1 MGRYK
6 FVAGVKGRRARI
18 KTRKGIRL
26 RDAGITKQTQSRYYL
41 AVREV
46 SHLIYKCDSFPE
58 LDSKVADWIE
68 YKFEHGYPI
77 NVVADCLSGIH
88 FFLPLCRRQLPESWK
103 LFGVWRKIEVPSRAP
118 PITTDLLMAMAS
130 RALSINRVDF
140 ATLLLLGFHCF
151 LRTGELLTITPNDLL
166 LGSKRGVVRLPVSKG
181 KTRRRA
187 TESVTIEDPRV
198 IMVAKTLVD
207 IRASQNLLKVP
218 IWQASGSAFR
228 QNFLSICELFWHWSF
243 RIQMLFV
250 ATGRS
255 NGLLCWMWAHGENTA
270 PWQMGEHFC
279 CSHIYMRRTSPT
291 TDIKSSTNNNCI
303 DGKTLPLITPEGVR
317 PQLTFVLLGGVVESI
332 CECLKFEE

>member
-18 KTRKGIRL
+18 RNRKGIRL

-46 SHLIYKCDSFPE
+46 SHLIDKCDSFPE

-88 FFLPLCRRQLPESWK
+88 FFLPLSRRQLPESWK

-130 RALSINRVDF
+130 RALSINRVEF

-151 LRTGELLTITPNDLL
+151 LRTGELLTITPSDLL
-166 LGSKRGVVRLPVSKG
+166 LGSHRGVVRLPVSKG
-181 KTRRRA
+181 KTRRHA

-198 IMVAKTLVD
+198 IMVAKTLVE

-228 QNFLSICELFWHWSF
+228 QTFYRFVNYFDIGHLGFRCYSLRRGGATAYFAECGLMEKTLLRGRWGSTSVARIYICDALAQLPTLKA
-243 RIQMLFV
+243 R
-250 ATGRS
+250 
-255 NGLLCWMWAHGENTA
+255 
-270 PWQMGEHFC
+270 
-279 CSHIYMRRTSPT
+279 PT
-291 TDIKSSTNNNCI
+291 TIALMEKHSLLS
-303 DGKTLPLITPEGVR
+303 
-317 PQLTFVLLGGVVESI
+317 PQKG
-332 CECLKFEE
+332 